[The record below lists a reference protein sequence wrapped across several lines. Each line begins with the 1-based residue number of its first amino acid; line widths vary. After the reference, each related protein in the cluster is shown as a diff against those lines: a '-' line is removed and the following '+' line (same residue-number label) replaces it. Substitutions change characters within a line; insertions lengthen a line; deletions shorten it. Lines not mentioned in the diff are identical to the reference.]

1 MKTIFTS
8 LVALISSLILATT
21 ANAQTTYN
29 ITSNA
34 NWSTFTIP
42 TTCSNC
48 TINISTGVTLT
59 IDKSVTCQ
67 NCTIAGGNVS
77 ITNFTLN
84 IQYAGPVTTTN
95 FNNNK
100 LTINGTGKITVN
112 APLAMTNSSFTFYG
126 TSTMTNSY
134 QFDMT
139 NSYIDLYGNSKW
151 TANGGPVN
159 MMSGSD
165 IAVGDGSVASTATF
179 LMNGPTLNIY
189 GTSKIAVG
197 NDNNTYQNWST
208 YNTAPTVGGTVT
220 SHSSYNGTP
229 STNMNCGAGYA
240 HACSNPN
247 LYGPSSLSAAGTVQ
261 GPTILPIT
269 LEEFNAELNSN
280 ATIGLSW
287 TTAQES
293 NSSHFDIERSTN
305 GSEWN
310 KVGEV
315 AAKGNAYLPS
325 LYAYT
330 DENPSNG
337 NNYYRLK
344 MIDLD
349 GRSTYSAIRVIARAS
364 LSAKVS
370 FFPNPA
376 HDYVNVA
383 LSGSSATQVTVRL
396 LNQAGQVL
404 QERIGT
410 SGNGAT
416 VSFPVQQYPTGLYIL
431 SVVGADGTH
440 ESSKLLINRS

>member
-1 MKTIFTS
+1 MKTISTY
-8 LVALISSLILATT
+8 LVTLISTLIVATT
-21 ANAQTTYN
+21 ANAGTTYN
-29 ITSNA
+29 ITANA
-34 NWSTFTIP
+34 NWSTFVIP

-67 NCTIAGGNVS
+67 NCTFSGGNIS
-77 ITNFTLN
+77 MTSFTLN
-84 IQYAGPVTTTN
+84 LQYAGPVTTTN
-95 FNNNK
+95 FINNK
-100 LTINGTGKITVN
+100 FTINGTGTVTVN

-139 NSYIDLYGNSKW
+139 SSYIDLYGSSKW

-189 GTSKIAVG
+189 GTSKIAIG

-208 YNTAPTVGGTVT
+208 YNTSPTVGGAVT
-220 SHSSYNGTP
+220 SHTSFNGTP

-269 LEEFNAELNSN
+269 LDEFNAELNSN
-280 ATIGLSW
+280 ETIGLNW

-293 NSSHFDIERSTN
+293 NSSHFDIERSNDGAT
-305 GSEWN
+305 WN
-310 KVGEV
+310 KIGEQD
-315 AAKGNAYLPS
+315 AKGTSYLPS
-325 LYAYT
+325 LYNYT
-330 DENPSNG
+330 DGNPSNG

-344 MIDLD
+344 MVDLD
-349 GRSTYSAIRVIARAS
+349 GRSIYSAIRVITRAS
-364 LSAKVS
+364 LSARVS

-383 LSGSSATQVTVRL
+383 VSGGSVKQVTVRL
-396 LNQAGQVL
+396 LNQSGQVL
-404 QERIGT
+404 QEKTGT